1 MANTRSCMSRRSLL
15 GLSWR
20 SLVAAGVMRADRLVA
35 FANPPRRGL
44 ETATAE
50 SFDPCIGKTFEFL
63 KPAAERG
70 LLAPTVA
77 MELKAVARH
86 ENIAR
91 IEARTPS
98 LRGKRKR
105 DSFSL
110 LFEMQG
116 AEPLGPGLHE
126 FAQGEF
132 RGCPVLLTRVGSAA
146 SKLPA
151 RYEAVFG

>member
-1 MANTRSCMSRRSLL
+1 MANTLSRLSRRSLL

-35 FANPPRRGL
+35 FAKPPRRGL

-50 SFDPCIGKTFEFL
+50 SFDPGIGKTFEFL

-77 MELKAVARH
+77 LELKAVARH

-98 LRGKRKR
+98 LSRKRKR
-105 DSFSL
+105 QSFSL
-110 LFEMQG
+110 LFEMQRG
-116 AEPLGPGLHE
+116 EPLGPGLHE

-132 RGCPVLLTRVGSAA
+132 RGCPVLLTRVLGTGSN
-146 SKLPA
+146 LPL